1 MDPPVKCTVGP
12 GGPGW
17 GGGAACRE
25 CFSRSEVGRASLLLL
40 LLLLLLFLLLVVLL
54 LSGSLLTTI
63 LLTLGSGGISSL
75 LAWPLAEPLGQLLG
89 GALGELLELLLPDGI
104 EGLGTDD
111 LPATLVQLLPVLV
124 GPGVG
129 PPLVLGVHA
138 DHGGVLANKGLRVK
152 TLLEGLLPQLSL
164 LPLLQLHEVPLLL
177 HLLLLVVVLVG
188 LKLDDNVEQLVG
200 LGLQVISVHLL
211 ESKGLD
217 PDGEGNLLLLL
228 QLLLGLGH
236 LLAGITT
243 LGASSGLLG
252 GGSSLVG
259 LLGIQHLLP
268 LGLGLFEPLLLLLSL
283 SGPLVSF
290 LLPQL
295 LLLLLLSLV
304 KLLLLLGPDLLP
316 LGLLLLQLLQL
327 LLLLLPGLPPF
338 CDVLL
343 ECRIQ
348 LLLVLCLLV
357 GHDCARGILDD
368 TAPDVVDRVGGR

>member
-1 MDPPVKCTVGP
+1 MASRDSARMTSQPPSYSTNPPVKCTVGP

-40 LLLLLLFLLLVVLL
+40 LLLLLLLFLLLVVLL

-63 LLTLGSGGISSL
+63 LLALGSGGISSL
-75 LAWPLAEPLGQLLG
+75 LAWPLTEPLGQLLG

-138 DHGGVLANKGLRVK
+138 DHGGVLANKGLGVK
-152 TLLEGLLPQLSL
+152 TLLQGLLSQLSL
-164 LPLLQLHEVPLLL
+164 LPLLQLLKVPLLVPP
-177 HLLLLVVVLVG
+177 LLLVVVLVG
-188 LKLDDNVEQLVG
+188 LQLDDNVEQLGG
-200 LGLQVISVHLL
+200 LSLQVVSVHLL

-236 LLAGITT
+236 LATSITT
-243 LGASSGLLG
+243 SSCLLATSS
-252 GGSSLVG
+252 SSLVG
-259 LLGIQHLLP
+259 LLSLQHLLS
-268 LGLGLFEPLLLLLSL
+268 LGLGLFQTLLLLLSL
-283 SGPLVSF
+283 LC
-290 LLPQL
+290 LLFIFFFSHL
-295 LLLLLLSLV
+295 LLLFFLLLV

-327 LLLLLPGLPPF
+327 LFLLLPGLPPLI
-338 CDVLL
+338 DVLF
-343 ECRIQ
+343 EGFIQ
-348 LLLVLCLLV
+348 SCL
-357 GHDCARGILDD
+357 
-368 TAPDVVDRVGGR
+368 

>member
-1 MDPPVKCTVGP
+1 M
-12 GGPGW
+12 
-17 GGGAACRE
+17 E
-25 CFSRSEVGRASLLLL
+25 
-40 LLLLLLFLLLVVLL
+40 
-54 LSGSLLTTI
+54 
-63 LLTLGSGGISSL
+63 
-75 LAWPLAEPLGQLLG
+75 
-89 GALGELLELLLPDGI
+89 
-104 EGLGTDD
+104 D
-111 LPATLVQLLPVLV
+111 LPATLVQLFPVLV

-138 DHGGVLANKGLRVK
+138 DHGGVLANKGLGVK
-152 TLLEGLLPQLSL
+152 TLLQGLLPQ
-164 LPLLQLHEVPLLL
+164 LQLHEVPLLL

-200 LGLQVISVHLL
+200 LGL
-211 ESKGLD
+211 
-217 PDGEGNLLLLL
+217 
-228 QLLLGLGH
+228 GH

-243 LGASSGLLG
+243 LGTSSGLLG

-268 LGLGLFEPLLLLLSL
+268 LGLSLFEPLLLLLSL

-290 LLPQL
+290 LLPKL

-304 KLLLLLGPDLLP
+304 QLLLLLGPDLLP

-368 TAPDVVDRVGGR
+368 TAPDVVDRVGGG